1 MARNTLSLLYPL
13 VIAAAFSA
21 PAAAQ
26 DVYRWVDENG
36 VVHFSDKPPVAAS
49 TEVHTVAIQSAP
61 PSRTD
66 AEPDVYNLEA
76 TAARTQ
82 AHRDRLAQQ
91 RDNRAPQPDTPSP
104 RAVDYQ
110 GQAVDDGF
118 PYDYPAGPRPPRP
131 DRPDRPIRPQPE
143 PTADDAATLRPVKR
157 SRRN

>member
-1 MARNTLSLLYPL
+1 MARNTLSLLYPWL
-13 VIAAAFSA
+13 LAAAFSA

-26 DVYRWVDENG
+26 EVYRWVDESG

-49 TEVHTVAIQSAP
+49 TEVSTVAIQSAP
-61 PSRTD
+61 ASSTD
-66 AEPDVYNLEA
+66 IESDVYNLEA

-82 AHRDRLAQQ
+82 AHRDRLAEQ
-91 RDNRAPQPDTPSP
+91 RDNRVAQPDMPSP

-118 PYDYPAGPRPPRP
+118 PYDYPVGPRPP
-131 DRPDRPIRPQPE
+131 RPDRPIRPQPE
-143 PTADDAATLRPVKR
+143 PIADDAATLRPVKR